1 MSEPV
6 HSESITE
13 MAMEIEDDM
22 NVELSKPDCAN
33 ATVSD
38 GIFDRL
44 RRDSQVI

>member
-13 MAMEIEDDM
+13 MATEIEDDM
-22 NVELSKPDCAN
+22 NVGLSKLDCAD
-33 ATVSD
+33 AMVSD

-44 RRDSQVI
+44 R